1 MVRRAGRGGYR
12 GEEDGGPSL
21 SGSSSTAP
29 WLRRG
34 CGRAEEKSAARIR
47 ARVSPARLHACS
59 GAVRRFENSAAL
71 PRFACA
77 LGSRAAAAYG
87 QAPHHAHCARFC
99 SLRGAAGAK
108 SAFRARARRSAPG
121 FARHKLSRR
130 ARSPLRFSPVR
141 HAACCKSRSFASLS
155 PPAVASLHL
164 CGGRARP
171 RPFFILPQQRVEGC
185 HRKRPSGG
193 RADSVRLS
201 SPVPRDGGRPA
212 RRHGRPPQVARTAST
227 APPVRGGLR
236 CIGARRQQ

>member
-34 CGRAEEKSAARIR
+34 CGRAKEKSAARIR
-47 ARVSPARLHACS
+47 ARVARSASRLLGRRPTLRRQRRITSFRLRAWQPSRGCVRSSASPRALR
-59 GAVRRFENSAAL
+59 AVLLASRRG
-71 PRFACA
+71 R
-77 LGSRAAAAYG
+77 G
-87 QAPHHAHCARFC
+87 Q
-99 SLRGAAGAK
+99 

-130 ARSPLRFSPVR
+130 ARSPPRFSPVR

-164 CGGRARP
+164 CGGRVCP
-171 RPFFILPQQRVEGC
+171 RPFFVLPQQRAEGC
-185 HRKRPSGG
+185 HRKRPSGA